1 MEKAMATIRFL
12 IILALLALPAA
23 AADRYSGTVVRVID
37 GDTLL
42 VVVPGWPE
50 LFNPAR
56 IRVYGIDTPE
66 SRRGRKG
73 ARCEIER
80 TLGKHAKAVV
90 ARLLPSGAK
99 VALQWMGKHDRYG
112 RPIMRVFLA
121 DGRNLGRTL
130 IEQHLAREYQGKAKP
145 DYCLTTKQKISR

>member
-1 MEKAMATIRFL
+1 MPAIRFL
-12 IILALLALPAA
+12 LLLALLTLPAA
-23 AADRYSGTVVRVID
+23 AADRYAGEVVRVID

-42 VVVPGWPE
+42 VAVPGWPE

-66 SRRGRKG
+66 SRRGKKG
-73 ARCEIER
+73 AKCDVER
-80 TLGKHAKAVV
+80 TLGKHAMAVV
-90 ARLLPSGAK
+90 ARLLPRGAK
-99 VALQWMGKHDRYG
+99 VSMEWMGKHDRYG

-145 DYCLTTKQKISR
+145 DYCLSTKQKISR